1 LIKTKREEHLKV
13 KQKDRRKRR
22 CENQVKIEF
31 TDKPIT
37 AWGGIA
43 GVISRYLH
51 KISFKEW
58 VESSIPIQET
68 SNNGKG
74 IYEKVLALFLTVMV
88 GGQRFSHLSWWGHGV
103 EAIYAGFGVKWLPLA
118 VSTVTRFWSRIN
130 SQALS
135 EIIGE
140 RCRQFVS
147 QILAWEGITKD
158 NLNLDS
164 SVITRYGEQ
173 EGAKKGY
180 NPKKRGRPSHHPLI
194 AFTGSGHVVNL
205 WNRSGNTHTAQSCVD
220 FFAQTVLSLGSF
232 SINRVLCD
240 SGFYDIDFIKHLES
254 KKYSYIISVRIIEIL
269 QHKSIHDVVF
279 KKIDDGLEVGEFYF
293 QHKNK
298 KWDKERRYIVI
309 RQTVSRRPKATGKQL
324 RLFEEYSDYR
334 YSLMITNDEESS
346 PEEIWREYRPRA
358 NDENTIKNLK
368 DGYGLAAFNFNNF
381 WATESFMM
389 INAMVFHNL
398 VHYLN
403 RNILN
408 KNSPK
413 EQLKTLRSKW
423 FIIPA
428 QLGSGSGVTILR
440 ISVRNPKI
448 RLKLQEFLD
457 QISAISHSLNCIA
470 FETAS

>member
-1 LIKTKREEHLKV
+1 V
-13 KQKDRRKRR
+13 
-22 CENQVKIEF
+22 
-31 TDKPIT
+31 
-37 AWGGIA
+37 
-43 GVISRYLH
+43 SRYLH
-51 KISFKEW
+51 KIGFKEW
-58 VESSIPIQET
+58 VEESIPIEEK

-74 IYEKVLALFLTVMV
+74 VYQKVLALFLTVLV

-103 EAIYAGFGVKWLPLA
+103 EAIYAGFGVKWLPA
-118 VSTVTRFWSRIN
+118 AASTLTRFWSKIN
-130 SQALS
+130 RQVLS
-135 EIIGE
+135 EAIGE
-140 RCRQFVS
+140 RCRQFTS
-147 QILAWEGITKD
+147 QIITWEGISKD

-194 AFTGSGHVVNL
+194 AFIGSGYIVNL
-205 WNRSGNTHTAQSCVD
+205 WNRSGNTHSAQSCVD
-220 FFAQTVLSLGSF
+220 FFAQTVNSLGSL
-232 SINRVLCD
+232 IIRRVLCD

-254 KKYSYIISVRIIEIL
+254 KYTYIIAVRIIEVL
-269 QHKSIHDVVF
+269 QSKSIHDVVL
-279 KKIDDGLEVGEFYF
+279 KKIDDGLEAGDFYF
-293 QHKNK
+293 QHKDK
-298 KWDKERRYIVI
+298 KWDKPRRYIVI
-309 RQTVSRRPKATGKQL
+309 RQTVSKRPRATGKQL
-324 RLFEEYSDYR
+324 KLFEEYSGYR

-346 PEEIWREYRPRA
+346 PEEVWREYRPRA

-389 INAMVFHNL
+389 LNAMVFHNL

-413 EQLKTLRSKW
+413 EQLKTIRPKW

-428 QLGSGSGVTILR
+428 QLGNAAGTTILR

-448 RLKLQEFLD
+448 RLRLEEFLD
-457 QISAISHSLNCIA
+457 QICNISHCLNCIA
-470 FETAS
+470 VESL

>member
-1 LIKTKREEHLKV
+1 V
-13 KQKDRRKRR
+13 KQDDRRKRR

-43 GVISRYLH
+43 GLVSRYLH
-51 KISFKEW
+51 KIGFREW
-58 VESSIPIQET
+58 IESSIPIEER

-74 IYEKVLALFLTVMV
+74 IYEKVLALFLTVLV

-118 VSTVTRFWSRIN
+118 ASTITRFWSKIG

-135 EIIGE
+135 ETIGE
-140 RCRQFVS
+140 RCRQFAS
-147 QILAWEGITKD
+147 QILKWEGITKD

-164 SVITRYGEQ
+164 SVMTRYGNQ

-194 AFTGSGHVVNL
+194 AFTGLGYIVNL
-205 WNRSGNTHTAQSCVD
+205 WNRSGNTHSAQSCVE
-220 FFAQTVLSLGSF
+220 FFNQTVLSLGSF
-232 SINRVLCD
+232 CINRVLCD

-254 KKYSYIISVRIIEIL
+254 RKYCYIIAVRIIEIL
-269 QHKSIHDVVF
+269 QHKTVHDVVF
-279 KKIDDGLEVGEFYF
+279 RKIENGLEVGSFYF
-293 QHKNK
+293 QHQDK
-298 KWDKERRYIVI
+298 KWDRPRRYIVI
-309 RQTVSRRPKATGKQL
+309 RQTVSIRPKATGKQL
-324 RLFEEYSDYR
+324 RLFEDHSPYR
-334 YSLMITNDEESS
+334 YSIMITNDEESS
-346 PEEIWREYRPRA
+346 PETIWREYRPRA

-368 DGYGLAAFNFNNF
+368 DGYGLASFNFNNF

-389 INAMVFHNL
+389 LNAMVFHNL

-408 KNSPK
+408 RNTPR
-413 EQLKTLRSKW
+413 EHLKTLRPKW

-428 QLGSGSGVTILR
+428 QLGNRAGASILR

-448 RLKLQEFLD
+448 KLKLQGFLD
-457 QISAISHSLNCIA
+457 QISIISHSLNCNA
-470 FETAS
+470 VESAC

>member
-1 LIKTKREEHLKV
+1 VKRNH
-13 KQKDRRKRR
+13 RKKRQ

-43 GVISRYLH
+43 GLVSRYLH
-51 KISFKEW
+51 KIGFKEW
-58 VESSIPIQET
+58 VEESIPIEEK

-74 IYEKVLALFLTVMV
+74 VYQKVLALFLTVLV

-103 EAIYAGFGVKWLPLA
+103 EAIYAGFGVKWLPA
-118 VSTVTRFWSRIN
+118 AASTLTRFWSKIN
-130 SQALS
+130 RQVLS
-135 EIIGE
+135 EAIGE
-140 RCRQFVS
+140 RCRQFTS
-147 QILAWEGITKD
+147 QIITWEGISKD

-194 AFTGSGHVVNL
+194 AFIGSGYIVNL
-205 WNRSGNTHTAQSCVD
+205 WNRSGNTHSAQSCVD
-220 FFAQTVLSLGSF
+220 FFAQTVNSLGSL
-232 SINRVLCD
+232 IIRRVLCD

-254 KKYSYIISVRIIEIL
+254 KYTYIIAVRIIEVL
-269 QHKSIHDVVF
+269 QSKSIHDVVL
-279 KKIDDGLEVGEFYF
+279 KKIDDGLEAGDFYF
-293 QHKNK
+293 QHKDK
-298 KWDKERRYIVI
+298 KWDKPRRYIVI
-309 RQTVSRRPKATGKQL
+309 RQTVSKRPRATGKQL
-324 RLFEEYSDYR
+324 KLFEEYSGYR

-346 PEEIWREYRPRA
+346 PEEVWREYRPRA

-389 INAMVFHNL
+389 LNAMVFHNL

-413 EQLKTLRSKW
+413 EQLKTIRPKW

-428 QLGSGSGVTILR
+428 QLGNAAGTTILR

-448 RLKLQEFLD
+448 RLRLEEFLD
-457 QISAISHSLNCIA
+457 QICNISHCLNCIA
-470 FETAS
+470 VESL

>member
-1 LIKTKREEHLKV
+1 MKRNH
-13 KQKDRRKRR
+13 RKKRQ

-43 GVISRYLH
+43 GLVSRYLH
-51 KISFKEW
+51 KIGFKEW
-58 VESSIPIQET
+58 VEESIPIEEK

-74 IYEKVLALFLTVMV
+74 VYQKVLALFLTVLV

-103 EAIYAGFGVKWLPLA
+103 EAIYAGFGVKWLPA
-118 VSTVTRFWSRIN
+118 AASTLTRFWSKIN
-130 SQALS
+130 RQVLS
-135 EIIGE
+135 EAIGE
-140 RCRQFVS
+140 RCRQVTS
-147 QILAWEGITKD
+147 QIITWEGISKD

-194 AFTGSGHVVNL
+194 AFIGSGYIVNL
-205 WNRSGNTHTAQSCVD
+205 WNRSGNTHSAQSCVD
-220 FFAQTVLSLGSF
+220 FFAQTVNSLGSL
-232 SINRVLCD
+232 IIRRVLCD

-254 KKYSYIISVRIIEIL
+254 KYTYIIAVRIIEVL
-269 QHKSIHDVVF
+269 QSKSIHDVVL
-279 KKIDDGLEVGEFYF
+279 KKIDDGLEAGDFYF
-293 QHKNK
+293 QHKDK
-298 KWDKERRYIVI
+298 KWDKPRRYIVI
-309 RQTVSRRPKATGKQL
+309 RQTVSKRPRATGKQL
-324 RLFEEYSDYR
+324 KLFEEYSGYR

-346 PEEIWREYRPRA
+346 PEEVWREYRPRA

-389 INAMVFHNL
+389 LNAMVFHNL

-413 EQLKTLRSKW
+413 EQLKTIRPKW

-428 QLGSGSGVTILR
+428 QLGNAAGTTILR

-448 RLKLQEFLD
+448 RLRLEEFLD
-457 QISAISHSLNCIA
+457 QICNISHCLNCIA
-470 FETAS
+470 VESL